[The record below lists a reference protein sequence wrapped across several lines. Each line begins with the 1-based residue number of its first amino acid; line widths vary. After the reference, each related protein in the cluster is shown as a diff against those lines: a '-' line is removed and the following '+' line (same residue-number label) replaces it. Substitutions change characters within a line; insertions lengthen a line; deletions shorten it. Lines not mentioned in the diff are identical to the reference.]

1 MIRVRKEGGREAV
14 KASSI
19 ILLLVG
25 SMLLGAA
32 LGFAFVGAGFVDG
45 EFGTTSGKQASGD
58 S

>member
-1 MIRVRKEGGREAV
+1 MQKGREAV

-25 SMLLGAA
+25 FMLLGAA